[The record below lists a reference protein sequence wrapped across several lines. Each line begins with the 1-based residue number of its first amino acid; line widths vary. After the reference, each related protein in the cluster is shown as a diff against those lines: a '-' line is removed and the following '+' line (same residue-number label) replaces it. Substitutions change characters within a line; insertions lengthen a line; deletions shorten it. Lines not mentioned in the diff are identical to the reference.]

1 MKREF
6 LLFRILAKRIL
17 RRKSVWVTLLLTVC
31 VTAALVKLE
40 KNSSAVIYAAVCTKD
55 ETLAAHLAE
64 HEGLVR
70 FVLCEDEEEVKR
82 NVIKGE
88 AECGYVLQ
96 EDLQKEIAAGR
107 GNWSIEVWAGSDSA
121 MTPVVNEILF
131 ETIFTEIATDWYAG
145 YIAEHPAFQNTV
157 ERRRSGAGSG
167 KSGFSG
173 KTHGRKHFHAGEQPP
188 GNPFG
193 QRGKRRGL
201 RESAQKHLSRES
213 GHGSVR
219 AALRAYG
226 RGGNAAG
233 QEKRIFLQTA
243 GIRGRHDRGAVYRAG
258 LRGRDPDVSAGA
270 LARGQA
276 GISARR
282 SFSPL
287 ELTDISMRY
296 IIILNLIFL

>member
-157 ERRRSGAGSG
+157 ERLGEEAAREAAKAAFLEKLTDGSTFTLV
-167 KSGFSG
+167 SS
-173 KTHGRKHFHAGEQPP
+173 RQEP
-188 GNPFG
+188 
-193 QRGKRRGL
+193 
-201 RESAQKHLSRES
+201 LSDKEES
-213 GHGSVR
+213 GEDYGKAQRSTYPVKAGMGVCVLLCALTGVGETLQDR
-219 AALRAYG
+219 RKGYFFRQRVSAAVMTVALYTG
-226 RGGNAAG
+226 LGCAAG
-233 QEKRIFLQTA
+233 ILTFL
-243 GIRGRHDRGAVYRAG
+243 
-258 LRGRDPDVSAGA
+258 
-270 LARGQA
+270 LAR
-276 GISARR
+276 
-282 SFSPL
+282 
-287 ELTDISMRY
+287 
-296 IIILNLIFL
+296 